1 MTITTTTE
9 LPQTIRSIKCNISA
23 ASGTKV
29 SVSVSTYD
37 GPDDIFAMTPEQFC
51 SDILEP
57 SGQGGAATL
66 VAPVFGCTFATLNT
80 SCDKFNRNKVLNLAF
95 PTAFEEIKKI
105 SWPG

>member
-1 MTITTTTE
+1 MTIPTTTK

-29 SVSVSTYD
+29 SVSISTYG
-37 GPDDIFAMTPEQFC
+37 GPDHIFAMTPEQFH

-66 VAPVFGCTFATLNT
+66 IAPIFGCTFAILDTVHPNY
-80 SCDKFNRNKVLNLAF
+80 VLT
-95 PTAFEEIKKI
+95 P
-105 SWPG
+105 